1 MASLI
6 SSLDPQGLWLA
17 MQNDDEA
24 FCKALGQRIAH
35 LRKEKGLT
43 QVQFAPQMGLSQQA
57 LSHYENGR
65 LRVPL
70 GLLPRLA
77 DFFEMSLDELLTGQP
92 STARPGKR
100 GPVSRL
106 QQQLMAV
113 SSLPKT
119 KQKFVSDMLDTVLAQ
134 HGLTLPNTP
143 AAEQHAG

>member
-1 MASLI
+1 MVSLI

-17 MQNDDEA
+17 MQNDDA
-24 FCKALGQRIAH
+24 DFCKALGQRIAH

-43 QVQFAPQMGLSQQA
+43 QVQFAPQLGLSQQA

-77 DFFEMSLDELLTGQP
+77 DIFDMTLDELLTGQAP
-92 STARPGKR
+92 SQRPGKR

-106 QQQLMAV
+106 QQQLTAV

-134 HGLTLPNTP
+134 HGLMPP
-143 AAEQHAG
+143 DAGAMEHHTG